1 MPLYRF
7 YFLDD
12 DGEVHDIR
20 AVEARK
26 DSVAIERADEF
37 LAEKSAHVVIEIWR
51 AHGFVKGVRRDG
63 TRYDRSPVHLR
74 SMKPR

>member
-1 MPLYRF
+1 MALYRF

-26 DSVAIERADEF
+26 DSVAIEQADQL
-37 LAEKSAHVVIEIWR
+37 LAMKSDHVAIEIWR
-51 AHGFVKGVRRDG
+51 TQGFVKGVRRDG
-63 TRYDRSPVHLR
+63 TRYDRAPIHID
-74 SMKPR
+74 PRDQR

>member
-20 AVEARK
+20 AVEARE
-26 DSVAIERADEF
+26 DSVAIRRADEF
-37 LAEKSAHVVIEIWR
+37 LAEKSNHVAIEIWR
-51 AHGFVKGVRRDG
+51 AKGFVKGVRRDG
-63 TRYDRSPVHLR
+63 TKYDRLPIPIG
-74 SMKPR
+74 PRESR